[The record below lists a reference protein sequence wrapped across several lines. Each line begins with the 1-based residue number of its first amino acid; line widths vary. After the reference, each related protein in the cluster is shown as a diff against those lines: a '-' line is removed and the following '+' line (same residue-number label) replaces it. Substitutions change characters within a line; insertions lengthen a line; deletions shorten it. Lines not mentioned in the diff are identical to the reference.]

1 MKKILC
7 LILIACMTISFVGC
21 SNYSSTS
28 STSHFTIKASKDEIS
43 VGDVVNVQVIFKKV
57 EGVKSYAIRPVFDE
71 TSFEL
76 VNARNL
82 KSGEI
87 SDSTNGIITTLFAE
101 AKTLDDTVVAEYTL
115 RAKSSGEQS
124 AIGFSISLKGVDDVV
139 IEASQPNN
147 IYINV
152 K

>member
-7 LILIACMTISFVGC
+7 LILIACISIVFVGC
-21 SNYSSTS
+21 SEYSSTS
-28 STSHFTIKASKDEIS
+28 STSEFTVKASKDT
-43 VGDVVNVQVIFKKV
+43 VALGDVVTIQVIFKSV

-71 TSFEL
+71 ASFEL

-87 SDSTNGIITTLFAE
+87 SDSSDGIVATLFAE
-101 AKTLDDTVVAEYTL
+101 PKTLSETVVAEYTL
-115 RAKSSGEQS
+115 RAKSYGEQK
-124 AIGFSISLKGVDDVV
+124 AIGFSISLKGDNDAI
-139 IEASQPNN
+139 IEASQPKN